1 MDIKKYIAVTA
12 SYWSFTLTDGALRM
26 LVLLYFHNIGYTPI
40 QLSLLFML
48 YEFCGVIT
56 NITGGYL
63 AKRFGLNKT
72 MFSGIFLQI
81 VSLTLLFNIN
91 STWSQL
97 YSLVYVIIAQGISG
111 IAKDL
116 TKVSAKSAIKTIVSD
131 ENKNRRLFKLV
142 SFLTG
147 SKNTLKGVGF
157 FLGSLSL
164 SLLGYKETLS
174 IFIFFLLLLL
184 IFSIISLRN
193 YSGVMKKKE
202 KFSKLFSKSNSINI
216 LSASR
221 VFLFGARDI
230 WFVVGVPIFFY
241 DKLSWS
247 FTEVGSFMASWII
260 FYGIIQSLAP
270 KLLKIFYGNNFS
282 ENEQAFIW
290 AIKLLLIIACLGI
303 LSYTYDYNGYLICM
317 GLFLFGFIFAINSSI
332 HSYLIL
338 ALAKKNDV
346 TLDVGFYYMA
356 NAMGRLLG
364 CIISGFSYQI
374 AGLIGCF
381 VFAGIFLFFCSIFSF
396 YLKSY

>member
-1 MDIKKYIAVTA
+1 
-12 SYWSFTLTDGALRM
+12 
-26 LVLLYFHNIGYTPI
+26 
-40 QLSLLFML
+40 
-48 YEFCGVIT
+48 
-56 NITGGYL
+56 
-63 AKRFGLNKT
+63 

-81 VSLTLLFNIN
+81 VALTLLFNIN

-381 VFAGIFLFFCSIFSF
+381 VFAGIFLFFCSVFSF

>member
-1 MDIKKYIAVTA
+1 
-12 SYWSFTLTDGALRM
+12 
-26 LVLLYFHNIGYTPI
+26 
-40 QLSLLFML
+40 
-48 YEFCGVIT
+48 
-56 NITGGYL
+56 
-63 AKRFGLNKT
+63 
-72 MFSGIFLQI
+72 
-81 VSLTLLFNIN
+81 
-91 STWSQL
+91 
-97 YSLVYVIIAQGISG
+97 
-111 IAKDL
+111 
-116 TKVSAKSAIKTIVSD
+116 
-131 ENKNRRLFKLV
+131 
-142 SFLTG
+142 
-147 SKNTLKGVGF
+147 
-157 FLGSLSL
+157 
-164 SLLGYKETLS
+164 
-174 IFIFFLLLLL
+174 
-184 IFSIISLRN
+184 
-193 YSGVMKKKE
+193 MKKKE

-221 VFLFGARDI
+221 VFLFRARDI

-270 KLLKIFYGNNFS
+270 KLLKIFYVNNFS

-290 AIKLLLIIACLGI
+290 AINLLLIIACLGI
-303 LSYTYDYNGYLICM
+303 LSYTHDYNGYLICM

-381 VFAGIFLFFCSIFSF
+381 VFAGIFLFFCSVFSF

>member
-81 VSLTLLFNIN
+81 VALTLLFNIN

-193 YSGVMKKKE
+193 YSGLMKKKE

-303 LSYTYDYNGYLICM
+303 LSHTYDYNEYLICM

-364 CIISGFSYQI
+364 CIISGFSYQM

-381 VFAGIFLFFCSIFSF
+381 VFAGIFLFFCSVFSF